1 MATQQTYSSAAMP
14 PRMVHRLSASAV
26 QTLLSLLLLAIGLPF
41 ISLPSVQGSDSP
53 PSTIY
58 PTFIRNDTLFEHLA
72 LHPDPSLGRVF
83 IGARDHL
90 FQLDRFLQPELQD
103 DTGPV
108 KDSRECLPPVTESN
122 CPQARMTSNHNKL
135 LLVDPYTME
144 LITCGSVNQ
153 GICQKRSLDSVGK
166 VLFSTERPV
175 DTQYVAANHPNVSTV
190 GLVVRSHPD
199 RQPVLFVGRG
209 YTSSHP
215 PISTRNLAQEPV
227 FSYEETAKLAVA
239 GRLSEYDHHF
249 VASFAHR
256 QHVYFLFYRRD
267 LKSQSREYRTYI
279 SRVCLDD
286 QAYYSYVEVP
296 LTCRSRAG
304 KFYNLLQA
312 VQLGLSKSN
321 VLSQGSEILL
331 GVFSTRVASS
341 TRPSED
347 SALCMFNLE
356 DVDRRINSTRDLCY
370 TQMGKEAGVEAAYIE
385 YEVKSNCANLPEN
398 TLDAYPCGSDH
409 TPSPMASRIA
419 VEAET
424 ILNSPSARLTAVS
437 VSIRPGHTIAFLGDS
452 RGNLHKVF
460 LGPNGEVEE
469 YSVISIQQNAA
480 IGLDLLLDQ
489 KEENLFIMTHNMLQ
503 KRPVAECQQH
513 TDCHTC
519 LLAHD
524 PYCGWCVLEG
534 RCVLQSECSRGNQ
547 PGQWLWSF
555 DMEQQCLTIQDLSPS
570 NVSRMESR
578 LVSLSVLGL
587 PVLEKDESYSCHF
600 HHSHSPATR
609 TDTGVTCLSPDTS
622 KIPTVP
628 PGQDF
633 VTVTLSLHFGEVA
646 VTARDFTFYDCTAVK
661 QLSGSMPCR
670 GCVLSQW
677 GCNWCVHQHS
687 CTHKPTCEEG
697 VIIYNQ
703 HFKLPTSAPPT
714 SKPLKVITT
723 PSTTTA
729 AQMTITTATTTTTT
743 PTAVTAT
750 SAAPVTVATT
760 EELPTT
766 PVPTTLPATTT
777 SPELITT
784 ATTLPPQP
792 ASTLTIEA
800 AATATPPPPG
810 VTTSIEEETDA
821 EELVVITQRDT
832 EAAAITS
839 SAIVA
844 AAELVPVTQADGL
857 NPGMPLLIPDSSQ
870 TDEHSPGDT
879 VGAEGTPGEAE
890 PAIPPSSDFPL
901 PTTFPMGKLADY
913 EPSIYLELTQT
924 PVLMTTQDTQTE
936 PGSPSINPNVLLGAK
951 EQVDVHTEGAGPS
964 ENDTAIFSAATV
976 LSGDGEVDPPSYP
989 RLLDTD
995 SELDYQYDPADAF
1008 LPGDEGS
1015 YVSWGASACPCVE
1028 KVQGSSLLPVGVN
1041 RKITLL
1047 ARNLHLYED
1056 KELDYECVLVIEGHT
1071 VVVEAYVESDDMN
1084 PSNFDITCQ
1093 LYQYTYSA
1101 SVDEYNAMVYVK
1113 RRDTFHVDSPT
1124 DLYVTLYNC
1133 SVGRSDC
1140 SRCHTADQKYGCV
1153 WCGSARAS
1161 CLYSDSCSAH
1171 VQHTCPAPVINTI
1184 EPLSGLLEG
1193 GTMVTISG
1201 SNLGQK
1207 AEDILDSVIVAEV
1220 PCTVIPSLYEVSSRI
1235 VCRTKAS
1242 REEKVG
1248 PMSVKVSG
1256 GEFGLSS
1263 QTFSYQDPFVMGVS
1277 PDRGPMAGGTLLTIT
1292 GRNLLTGR
1300 PSDLSITVGGVPCDI
1315 ISDVQRSSVQCVT
1328 GSSNKT
1334 GDQQVTLHYGS
1345 SQRHLYAS
1353 PYRYTPNPN
1362 ITYAKPAKSFV
1373 SGGRLIYVLGHN
1385 LDVVQEPRMVVTV
1398 SPLESVTQ
1406 SKRRRRKKR
1415 SPVQREDRKRTQKR
1429 TVRMIPDPVYHGDP
1443 YCSVKQFVERC
1454 EVNSSSLIL
1463 CRSPMVDSSVLG
1475 SKILVEFL
1483 LDNLRFDF
1491 SVLNPQPFSYEPNPV
1506 LRRLNQQDPLKAYRY
1521 NPGSFIQLEG
1531 ENLDS
1536 AITKDEVVVMIGE
1549 GVCAVKTLTKNH
1561 LYCEPP
1567 PQQPVPNGKKW
1578 EGADHLPEF
1587 TVQVGNLNFSLGK
1600 VQYDNLSLSTF
1611 PLEAQIGV
1619 GVGASIVALIVLII
1633 VLIYRR
1639 KSKQALRD
1647 YKKVQIQLENL
1658 ETSVRDRCKK
1668 EFTDLM
1674 TEMMDMS
1681 SDLVGSGIP
1690 FLDYR
1695 MYAERIFFP
1704 GHRESPLRRDLDVQ
1718 ECRRQTVEQGLVQL
1732 SNLLNSKLFLTK
1744 FIHTL
1749 ESQRTFSPRDRAY
1762 VASLLTVA
1770 LHGKLEYF
1778 TDILKTL
1785 LNDLVE
1791 QYVAKNPKLMLRR
1804 TETVVEKLLT
1814 NWMSICLYT
1823 FLRDSAGESLYMLF
1837 RAIKHQVD
1845 KGPVDVVTG
1854 KAKYTLNDNRLLRE
1868 DVEYKTLTL
1877 NVLVQGGGV
1886 NETQSLP
1893 CKVLDCDTIT
1903 QVKEKLLD
1911 QVYKGT
1917 SFSHRPHAD
1926 SLDLEWR
1933 SGVAG
1938 HLILSDEDLT
1948 SVIQGN
1954 WKRLNT
1960 LQHYKVPD
1968 SATVALVPRH
1978 TKHIHHDNH
1987 DYVAG
1992 EKTPMLE
1999 DADEGGVRLWHLVKA
2014 SEEPELP
2021 KHRRGSLRERER
2033 AKAIPEIYLTRL
2045 LSMKGTL
2052 QKFVDDLFTVIL
2064 STSRPVPL
2072 AVKYFFDLLDDQAG
2086 QHGISDPETI
2096 HIWKT
2101 NSLPLRFWI
2110 NIVKNPQFIFDV
2122 QTSDHVDAV
2131 LSVIAQT
2138 FMDSC
2143 TIAEHKLGRDS
2154 PINKLLYARDI
2165 PRYKQMVERYYA
2177 DIRQTISASD
2187 QEMNSALA
2195 ELSRNYSGELNYLVA
2210 LHELYKYINKYYDQI
2225 ITALEEDTTAQKM
2238 QLGYRLQQIAAAVE
2252 NKVTDL

>member
-1 MATQQTYSSAAMP
+1 MP
-14 PRMVHRLSASAV
+14 PGMVRCVSASAV
-26 QTLLSLLLLAIGLPF
+26 QTLLSLLLLSAAWSSTSRRSGVVGASDPF
-41 ISLPSVQGSDSP
+41 GP
-53 PSTIY
+53 Y

-72 LHPDPSLGRVF
+72 LHPDPAVSRVYV
-83 IGARDHL
+83 GARDHL

-108 KDSRECLPPVTESN
+108 TDSRDCLPPVTETN
-122 CPQARMTSNHNKL
+122 CPQARATSNHNKL
-135 LLVDPYTME
+135 LLVDPYSME

-153 GICQKRSLDSVGK
+153 GICQKRSLDSVDV
-166 VLFSTERPV
+166 VLFSSERPV
-175 DTQYVAANHPNVSTV
+175 DTQYVAANDPNVSTV

-215 PISTRNLAQEPV
+215 PISTRNLAQEPI
-227 FSYEETAKLAVA
+227 FSYEETAKLAVV

-267 LKSQSREYRTYI
+267 LNSQSREYSTYV
-279 SRVCLDD
+279 SRVCLED

-304 KFYNLLQA
+304 KVYNLLQA
-312 VQLGLSKSN
+312 VQLGLTKD
-321 VLSQGSEILL
+321 SQGSGTLL
-331 GVFSTRVASS
+331 GVFSTRLASS

-370 TQMGKEAGVEAAYIE
+370 TQMGKEGGLEAAYIE
-385 YEVKSNCANLPEN
+385 YEVKSNCATLPEN

-409 TPSPMASRIA
+409 TPSPMASRRA

-424 ILNSPSARLTAVS
+424 ILDSPSARLTAVAVS
-437 VSIRPGHTIAFLGDS
+437 VRAGHTIAFLGDS
-452 RGNLHKVF
+452 KGNLHKVF
-460 LGPNGEVEE
+460 LGPDGEVEE

-480 IGLDLLLDQ
+480 ISSDLILDQ
-489 KEENLFIMTHNMLQ
+489 KEEHLFIMTHNMLQ

-513 TDCHTC
+513 PDCHSC
-519 LLAHD
+519 LLGHD

-534 RCVLQSECSRGNQ
+534 RCVLQSQCSRGNQ

-555 DMEQQCLTIQDLSPS
+555 EMEQQCLTVQDLNPS
-570 NVSRMESR
+570 NISREESR
-578 LVSLSVLGL
+578 TVSLSVPGL
-587 PVLEKDESYSCHF
+587 PVLEKDEFYSCYF
-600 HHSHSPATR
+600 QDIHSPAIVTES
-609 TDTGVTCLSPDTS
+609 GVTCPSPDTHL
-622 KIPTVP
+622 VP
-628 PGQDF
+628 SVSPGQDS
-633 VTVTLSLHFGEVA
+633 VTVTLSLRFGDVT

-670 GCVLSQW
+670 GCVTSRW
-677 GCNWCVHQHS
+677 GCNWCVHQHL

-697 VIIYNQ
+697 VIIYN
-703 HFKLPTSAPPT
+703 H
-714 SKPLKVITT
+714 
-723 PSTTTA
+723 
-729 AQMTITTATTTTTT
+729 
-743 PTAVTAT
+743 
-750 SAAPVTVATT
+750 
-760 EELPTT
+760 
-766 PVPTTLPATTT
+766 
-777 SPELITT
+777 
-784 ATTLPPQP
+784 
-792 ASTLTIEA
+792 
-800 AATATPPPPG
+800 
-810 VTTSIEEETDA
+810 
-821 EELVVITQRDT
+821 
-832 EAAAITS
+832 
-839 SAIVA
+839 
-844 AAELVPVTQADGL
+844 
-857 NPGMPLLIPDSSQ
+857 
-870 TDEHSPGDT
+870 H
-879 VGAEGTPGEAE
+879 
-890 PAIPPSSDFPL
+890 
-901 PTTFPMGKLADY
+901 
-913 EPSIYLELTQT
+913 
-924 PVLMTTQDTQTE
+924 
-936 PGSPSINPNVLLGAK
+936 
-951 EQVDVHTEGAGPS
+951 
-964 ENDTAIFSAATV
+964 
-976 LSGDGEVDPPSYP
+976 
-989 RLLDTD
+989 
-995 SELDYQYDPADAF
+995 
-1008 LPGDEGS
+1008 GDEGS

-1028 KVQGSSLLPVGVN
+1028 KVQGSSLLPVRVE

-1047 ARNLHLYED
+1047 ARNLHLYQD
-1056 KELDYECVLVIEGHT
+1056 SDLDYECVLVIEGQT
-1071 VVVEAYVESDDMN
+1071 VVVDAYVETDDIN

-1093 LYQYTYSA
+1093 LHQYTYSA
-1101 SVDEYNAMVYVK
+1101 PVEEYNAMVYVK
-1113 RRDTFHVDSPT
+1113 RRDTFHVDSSP

-1140 SRCHTADQKYGCV
+1140 SRCHTADHKYGCV
-1153 WCGSARAS
+1153 WCGGTHAS
-1161 CLYSDSCSAH
+1161 CLYSDSCSEP
-1171 VQHTCPAPVINTI
+1171 VQQTCPAPVIHSI
-1184 EPLSGLLEG
+1184 EPLSGLLDG
-1193 GTMVTISG
+1193 GTPLTISG

-1207 AEDILDSVIVAEV
+1207 AEDIINSVSVAGI

-1235 VCRTKAS
+1235 VCKTQAS
-1242 REEKVG
+1242 GGEKVG
-1248 PMSVKVSG
+1248 HVSVKVSG
-1256 GEFGLSS
+1256 GEFGISS
-1263 QTFSYQDPFVMGVS
+1263 QTFSYQDPFVMSVS
-1277 PDRGPMAGGTLLTIT
+1277 PERGPKAGGTTLTVT

-1300 PSDLSITVGGVPCDI
+1300 PSDLTITVGGVPCGI
-1315 ISDVQRSSVQCVT
+1315 VSEVQASSVQCVT
-1328 GSSNKT
+1328 GRSNKT
-1334 GDQQVTLHYGS
+1334 GDHRVTLHYHS
-1345 SQRHLYAS
+1345 SQRHLNS
-1353 PYRYTPNPN
+1353 PPYRYTHNPN
-1362 ITYAKPAKSFV
+1362 VTHAMPAESFLD
-1373 SGGRLIYVLGHN
+1373 GGRLIYVTGHN

-1398 SPLESVTQ
+1398 SPLESASQ
-1406 SKRRRRKKR
+1406 NKGKRKRRKRRSGGLK
-1415 SPVQREDRKRTQKR
+1415 EDRGKTLERPA
-1429 TVRMIPDPVYHGDP
+1429 RMLPDHICPGDP
-1443 YCSVKQFVERC
+1443 LCSVKEFMERC
-1454 EVNSSSLIL
+1454 EVNSSTLIL

-1475 SKILVEFL
+1475 SKVTVEFL

-1491 SVLNPQPFSYEPNPV
+1491 NSLNSQTFSYKPNPF
-1506 LRRLNQQDPLKAYRY
+1506 LRPLNQQDPVKAYRY

-1531 ENLDS
+1531 ENLDL
-1536 AITKDEVVVMIGE
+1536 AISKEEVVVMVGE
-1549 GVCAVKTLTKNH
+1549 GVCAVKTLTRNH

-1567 PQQPVPNGKKW
+1567 PQQPAPVLNGKKR
-1578 EGADHLPEF
+1578 EGSDNLPEF
-1587 TVQVGNLNFSLGK
+1587 TVQMGNLNFSLGK
-1600 VQYDNLSLSTF
+1600 VQYDNLGLATF
-1611 PLEAQIGV
+1611 PVEAQIGV

-1681 SDLVGSGIP
+1681 SDLVGTGIP

-1762 VASLLTVA
+1762 VASLLTVS

-1814 NWMSICLYT
+1814 NWMSICLYA

-1845 KGPVDVVTG
+1845 KGPVDAVTG

-1886 NETQSLP
+1886 NESQPLP
-1893 CKVLDCDTIT
+1893 SKVLDIDTIT

-1911 QVYKGT
+1911 QVYKST

-1948 SVIQGN
+1948 SVVQGN

-1968 SATVALVPRH
+1968 GATVALVPRH

-2122 QTSDHVDAV
+2122 QASDHVDAV